1 MIFAKSN
8 SDDDDDDDDDDH
20 DFRSISRQFS
30 ITFRRF
36 SVSFCVRRAFSKYF
50 EQDLR
55 KSALQGPTSNM
66 KIEVFGD
73 FWDLAGTQKST
84 KNQPGA
90 EKVPPETAPEAI
102 FCVFSRRCCSESVSG
117 PIFGRSDA

>member
-8 SDDDDDDDDDDH
+8 SDDDDDDDEDDDDDS
-20 DFRSISRQFS
+20 DFRLISRQFS
-30 ITFRRF
+30 ITFRLF
-36 SVSFCVRRAFSKYF
+36 SASFCVQRAFSKYF

-55 KSALQGPTSNM
+55 KSALQGPTINM

-73 FWDLAGTQKST
+73 FWDPAGTQKST

-90 EKVPPETAPEAI
+90 EKVPPETAQEAI
-102 FCVFSRRCCSESVSG
+102 FCVFSRYCRSESV
-117 PIFGRSDA
+117 